1 MTTGLFLFF
10 LIHNLLHRAHR
21 QTMADT
27 LYLLIITNRKDE
39 VKEKKEKDEEKTQG
53 NEEKYQKRRN
63 IGETY
68 SCIFTL

>member
-1 MTTGLFLFF
+1 
-10 LIHNLLHRAHR
+10 
-21 QTMADT
+21 MADT

-53 NEEKYQKRRN
+53 NEEKYQRRRN